1 MSTRPICML
10 TDWLMCMS
18 MFWLCINLKGL
29 VLVDGADIGAAG
41 ISEQLEAKN
50 LVEQVVGNTTKLPQV
65 EKLPPI
71 WVGGRL
77 LKRLM
82 YLNHQ
87 DHQLRRQGLARE
99 RKNQPGMLEGIKHQ
113 LQAHARY
120 GLQPCLTMQSH
131 NLELFMGFTL
141 ILVCCLCLRG
151 INLRR
156 EPKCNC

>member
-1 MSTRPICML
+1 
-10 TDWLMCMS
+10 MS

-41 ISEQLEAKN
+41 INERLEAKN
-50 LVEQVVGNTTKLPQV
+50 LVERVVGNTTKLPQV

-87 DHQLRRQGLARE
+87 DHQLGRQGLARD
-99 RKNQPGMLEGIKHQ
+99 
-113 LQAHARY
+113 
-120 GLQPCLTMQSH
+120 C
-131 NLELFMGFTL
+131 
-141 ILVCCLCLRG
+141 
-151 INLRR
+151 
-156 EPKCNC
+156 